1 MLCVGEQH
9 VSILSE
15 IMYCKEKEKYLYLTY
30 ITHIIFFILLLNTLV
45 ISSVFCY
52 LEILIHILL
61 SKADSLIEDREGHFV
76 KT

>member
-30 ITHIIFFILLLNTLV
+30 ITYIIFFHTVIKYISHLICVLLP
-45 ISSVFCY
+45 
-52 LEILIHILL
+52 
-61 SKADSLIEDREGHFV
+61 
-76 KT
+76 

>member
-1 MLCVGEQH
+1 MLCVEQH